1 MLILFILF
9 ISSGNGEPDWG
20 VRKRP
25 VYWLWGKRGFVSQ
38 SGILIKSK
46 QARCC
51 TCTKSIITTCCY
63 RWKTQSSYFSKS
75 INISTWCISPQHFTE
90 HSSILNIQYKP
101 FHGTPLSVVTGT
113 LSMLWTFLHITI
125 CSVIFTPLS
134 LQKWRRRC
142 RKDVQSVR
150 MRHSQTGDPQHI

>member
-1 MLILFILF
+1 MLIPFILF

-25 VYWLWGKRGFVSQ
+25 IYWLWGNRGFVSQ

-46 QARCC
+46 QACRC

-75 INISTWCISPQHFTE
+75 INISPQHFTE
-90 HSSILNIQYKP
+90 RSSILNIQYKP
-101 FHGTPLSVVTGT
+101 FHGTPISVVTGT
-113 LSMLWTFLHITI
+113 LSMLWKFLHITTS
-125 CSVIFTPLS
+125 SVIFTPLS
-134 LQKWRRRC
+134 RQKRCRRC
-142 RKDVQSVR
+142 RKDVQGVR
-150 MRHSQTGDPQHI
+150 TRRSQIGDPQHI